1 MIDVEY
7 LKQIRLVSEPLGQ
20 KIVAHLLL
28 LPNYR
33 IFQKVDIRIE
43 NAERIPR
50 GESVIFAMNHT
61 DRFNYWPFQY
71 KMLKM
76 REFPFT
82 TVWVKAKYYKNS
94 FLAKGLD
101 LCNLIPV
108 PSMGYLIEE
117 YYHKQFN
124 RKMDKG
130 LYRAVKDMIDGRI
143 AEAGPQ
149 ERAAIETLQ
158 TMGEHFADFIRAQYE
173 GVMEKVAELSR
184 AALCEQQL
192 NLIIFPEG
200 TRSVQLA
207 EGRTGIAQLA
217 LHTEKRIVPVACNNS
232 EQVYRGSLPFAR
244 SGRITYR
251 IGEPLSVTDRLKAFR
266 IPSRSASSPGNRSSA
281 TRSSSK
287 GRRRSSWTASRR
299 CSTRSTAGDMPRLL
313 SSHGFIFRTG
323 ASGTPAIQVL
333 LIKMVVHFLQ
343 ACEKVFLSCYSQI
356 ADLDED
362 ARDQTVINDV
372 VPSVIMVQM
381 NEP

>member
-1 MIDVEY
+1 VIDIEY
-7 LKQIRLVSEPLGQ
+7 LKKIKLVSRPFGQ
-20 KIVAHLLL
+20 MIVAHLLL
-28 LPNYR
+28 LPNYQ

-71 KMLKM
+71 KLLKM

-82 TVWVKAKYYKNS
+82 TVWVKAKYYKNA

-117 YYHKQFN
+117 YYRKTFN

-130 LYRAVKDMIDGRI
+130 LYRAVKDMIEGRL

-158 TMGEHFADFIRAQYE
+158 AMGEHFSDFIRSQYD
-173 GVMEKVAELSR
+173 GVMERVAELSR
-184 AALCEQQL
+184 AALCEQKL

-200 TRSVQLA
+200 TRSVKLA
-207 EGRTGIAQLA
+207 EGRTGLAQLA

-251 IGEPLSVTDRLKAFR
+251 IGEPLSVNDRLKEFR
-266 IPSRSASSPGNRSSA
+266 IREPY
-281 TRSSSK
+281 
-287 GRRRSSWTASRR
+287 
-299 CSTRSTAGDMPRLL
+299 RLL
-313 SSHGFIFRTG
+313 SRESQQRYKKQFEG
-323 ASGTPAIQVL
+323 ATE
-333 LIKMVVHFLQ
+333 VVM
-343 ACEKVFLSCYSQI
+343 ESI
-356 ADLDED
+356 ERMLDEKYRRGY
-362 ARDQTVINDV
+362 AST
-372 VPSVIMVQM
+372 
-381 NEP
+381 

>member
-1 MIDVEY
+1 MIDIEY
-7 LKQIRLVSEPLGQ
+7 LKKIKLVPQPLGQ
-20 KIVAHLLL
+20 KIVANFLL
-28 LPNYR
+28 LPNYH

-71 KMLKM
+71 KLLKM

-82 TVWVKAKYYKNS
+82 TVWVKAKYYKNA

-117 YYHKQFN
+117 YYRKTFN
-124 RKMDKG
+124 RRMDKG
-130 LYRAVKDMIDGRI
+130 LYRAVKDMIEGRL

-158 TMGEHFADFIRAQYE
+158 AMGEHFSDFIRAQYE

-184 AALCEQQL
+184 AALCDQKL

-200 TRSVQLA
+200 TRSVKLS
-207 EGRTGIAQLA
+207 EGRTGLAQLA
-217 LHTEKRIVPVACNNS
+217 LHTEKRIVPVGCNNS
-232 EQVYRGSLPFAR
+232 EEVYRGSLPFAR

-251 IGEPLSVTDRLKAFR
+251 IGEPLSVNDQLKPFR
-266 IPSRSASSPGNRSSA
+266 IREPF
-281 TRSSSK
+281 
-287 GRRRSSWTASRR
+287 
-299 CSTRSTAGDMPRLL
+299 RLL
-313 SSHGFIFRTG
+313 SRESQQRYREQFEG
-323 ASGTPAIQVL
+323 ATQVVMES
-333 LIKMVVHFLQ
+333 IDRM
-343 ACEKVFLSCYSQI
+343 
-356 ADLDED
+356 LDEKYRRGY
-362 ARDQTVINDV
+362 AST
-372 VPSVIMVQM
+372 
-381 NEP
+381 